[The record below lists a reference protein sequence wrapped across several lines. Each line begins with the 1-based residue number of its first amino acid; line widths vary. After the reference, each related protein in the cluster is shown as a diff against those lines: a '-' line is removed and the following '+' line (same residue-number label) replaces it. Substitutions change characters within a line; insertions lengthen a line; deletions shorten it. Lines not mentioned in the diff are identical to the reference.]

1 MLRSCT
7 FIDGH
12 GGTFDVDVEDLG
24 TSKADQLGEDL
35 VLNALVRYLLFMQQ
49 NIDFSFFLV

>member
-24 TSKADQLGEDL
+24 TSKADLLGEDL
-35 VLNALVRYLLFMQQ
+35 VWNALVQYLLFM
-49 NIDFSFFLV
+49 

>member
-12 GGTFDVDVEDLG
+12 GGTFDVDVEDLR